1 MNQTE
6 VGKILTYVSAVD
18 NRKLTKEAVLAWHQ
32 IIGDFV
38 FEDAMEAVVRHFK
51 ESSGWLMP
59 VHVVDGVKR
68 IHYERS
74 RIRWADRQLAAARDA
89 DPLLD
94 EWRWWS
100 KLAREDGVS
109 AFTREYAQR
118 QADSLERKA
127 LNA

>member
-18 NRKLTKEAVLAWHQ
+18 NRKLTKESVLAWHQ
-32 IIGDFV
+32 IIGDLV

-51 ESSGWLMP
+51 ESAGWLMP

-74 RIRWADRQLAAARDA
+74 RVDWAHRQLAEARETH
-89 DPLLD
+89 PGLD
-94 EWRWWS
+94 EWRWWT

-118 QADSLERKA
+118 QADGLERKA
-127 LNA
+127 ING

>member
-1 MNQTE
+1 MNKAEMAKLLT
-6 VGKILTYVSAVD
+6 VTSAFRGKALTAED
-18 NRKLTKEAVLAWHQ
+18 IEAWHA
-32 IIGDFV
+32 IVGDLDFA
-38 FEDAMEAVVRHFK
+38 DAVEAARRHLR
-51 ESSGWLMP
+51 ESEAWLMP
-59 VHVVDGVKR
+59 VHLVEGVKR